1 MAAPSEALLELL
13 SPDGYYTYLGIS
25 KPGSRG
31 PTTDTS
37 SNGSGSSSGS
47 SNSNANAEHKPL
59 TGSSSAPG
67 IDEDAV
73 KKNYRK
79 LSLKHHPDKP
89 KGDADTFRVLNRA
102 QRVLMNPKLRQQY
115 DILGI
120 DLDDDEMEHDT
131 ADADEKGEDAP
142 STAQGIVHEIAGM
155 ALSSIIQLGVRTRT
169 YLY

>member
-1 MAAPSEALLELL
+1 MTVPSEALLELL

-25 KPGSRG
+25 KPGSQG
-31 PTTDTS
+31 PATDTS

-47 SNSNANAEHKPL
+47 SNSNAEHKPL
-59 TGSSSAPG
+59 TGSSVPG

-131 ADADEKGEDAP
+131 DDADEKGDDAP

-155 ALSSIIQLGVRTRT
+155 ALTSIIQLGVRTRT
-169 YLY
+169 YLF